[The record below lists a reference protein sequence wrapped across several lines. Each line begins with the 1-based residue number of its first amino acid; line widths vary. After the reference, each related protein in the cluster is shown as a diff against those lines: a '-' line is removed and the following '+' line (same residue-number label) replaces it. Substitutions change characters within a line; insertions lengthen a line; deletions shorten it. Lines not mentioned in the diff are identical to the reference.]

1 MIIFMDLMF
10 CYDQYFAH
18 DIGKLWLAVYP
29 NTPADV
35 LIYMYLYI
43 FLETFK
49 CYFEFGDLMALD
61 LTSFTRFHLRTKNN
75 LTLYPRPTILDT
87 LRSCICSIF
96 YITLNFWIVSSP
108 ILQLH
113 AINTEKEMTIQE
125 LYCLYCP
132 QQVLYQIYFC
142 NVLPRLF
149 SLRFG
154 NVLNFADIPQRIKKC
169 KTLQLSPLLIQFCDL
184 LFTLCTLCMD
194 ISYQ

>member
-1 MIIFMDLMF
+1 
-10 CYDQYFAH
+10 
-18 DIGKLWLAVYP
+18 
-29 NTPADV
+29 
-35 LIYMYLYI
+35 
-43 FLETFK
+43 
-49 CYFEFGDLMALD
+49 MALD
-61 LTSFTRFHLRTKNN
+61 LTLFVRFQLKTNN
-75 LTLYPRPTILDT
+75 YFTLYPKTNNIRYPVL
-87 LRSCICSIF
+87 LCSIF
-96 YITLNFWIVSSP
+96 YITKV
-108 ILQLH
+108 H

-154 NVLNFADIPQRIKKC
+154 NVLNFADIPQRIKRC